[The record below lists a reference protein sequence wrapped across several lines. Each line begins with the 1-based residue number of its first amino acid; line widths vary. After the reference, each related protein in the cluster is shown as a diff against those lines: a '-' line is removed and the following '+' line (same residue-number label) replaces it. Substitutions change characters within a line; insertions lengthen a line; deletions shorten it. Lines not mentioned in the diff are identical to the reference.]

1 MSPERTVYSKI
12 KPSSLLLLT
21 PMLMESRVNNAEYAG
36 IYFKKQNKQCF
47 TSCALK
53 FVDSLTMY
61 SWRCELH
68 LYICKQVYFKGGGS
82 TQAVF
87 PRRKKTEA
95 SADGLCLF
103 CVESACSSRV
113 VIVVFCGAASFLPH
127 SKNMPKQIIDTSA
140 SNLLFNKRWW
150 LRPNPNYPPCPYNL
164 ALPLRFV
171 RGCRG

>member
-1 MSPERTVYSKI
+1 MSLEGTVYSKL
-12 KPSSLLLLT
+12 KPSSLHLLT

-36 IYFKKQNKQCF
+36 IYLKKQNKQCF

-68 LYICKQVYFKGGGS
+68 LYICKQVCKEEHVYFKGGGS
-82 TQAVF
+82 TQALF

-103 CVESACSSRV
+103 CVESACSSCV

-127 SKNMPKQIIDTSA
+127 SKNMHKQIFDTSA
-140 SNLLFNKRWW
+140 SNLLFNKHWW
-150 LRPNPNYPPCPYNL
+150 LRPNPNSPP
-164 ALPLRFV
+164 
-171 RGCRG
+171 